1 MTQKSFTEILANI
14 AELFATGNQIPPTD
28 FQAIWVNF
36 VNAVLFTKPFPE
48 ITEFSGTNGIN
59 TIPTT
64 DIAANTKI
72 TVCIN
77 GHFFNYILMAGDLTT
92 AGSYIIRPDDYAK
105 PGNEKYWKLAN
116 ALMTAITVDDLDESH
131 KITITH
137 NAGYKYVQ
145 VDVFDH
151 STGSA
156 LARVNT
162 SEPTVKE
169 YAYIAADSDYC
180 EILFSP
186 DIDSTYYII
195 VRI

>member
-1 MTQKSFTEILANI
+1 MTQKSFTEILSNI
-14 AELFATGNQIPPTD
+14 AELFGTGNDITPAD

-36 VNAVLFTKPFPE
+36 VNAVQFTKPFPE
-48 ITEFSGTNGIN
+48 ISKFDEID

-64 DIAANTKI
+64 DLAANSKI
-72 TVCIN
+72 TVCIEGN
-77 GHFFNYILMAGDLTT
+77 FFTYILMAGDLAT
-92 AGSYIIRPDDYAK
+92 AGSYIRRPDDYAK

-116 ALMTAITVDDLDESH
+116 VSLTAITVTDLDEND

-137 NAGYKYVQ
+137 NSGYKYVQ